1 MTTHNVTG
9 HTRRQLKK
17 YKIISAFAVLGLALA
32 GWMFQTAY
40 VQHIELLNAG
50 DAVGQKLLRNG
61 MPQGHQEGRP

>member
-17 YKIISAFAVLGLALA
+17 YKIISTFAVLAMILA
-32 GWMFQTAY
+32 GCMFMLAY
-40 VQHIELLNAG
+40 VQHVDLLNAG
-50 DAVGQKLLRNG
+50 DEVGEKLRRND